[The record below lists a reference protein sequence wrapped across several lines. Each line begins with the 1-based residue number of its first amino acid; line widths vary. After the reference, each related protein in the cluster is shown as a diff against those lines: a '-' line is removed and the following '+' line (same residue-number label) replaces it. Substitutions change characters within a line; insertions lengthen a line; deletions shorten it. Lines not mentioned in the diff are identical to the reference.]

1 MLFRSVSE
9 PLARANPQMTVEA
22 FLKVAEER
30 SGLLLEQ
37 TAGVYSFAHLTFQEY
52 LAAVHIK
59 EQGLGLELPSRVS
72 DVWWYETIRLYGA
85 QTDATAII
93 LACLAAAPP
102 GAGALS
108 LALECQEETQEGEQ
122 PVRAQVQAML
132 EESLENEDPERRRV
146 GAEVLL
152 TRRLR
157 RQMSRLGENRFM
169 TTSLVT
175 CAEYQLFL
183 DELRQD
189 DTRSRPDH
197 WMAGCFPPGQGLE
210 PALGVRF
217 SAAVA
222 FCEWLTARESG
233 PWRYRLPLGGEQ
245 APEQREQHQAQGWS
259 RGVGYWSMGGFK
271 YLGERQARRWL
282 TDEIV
287 ANQMVEDRA
296 LASTHIRA
304 RILDLARTRDSV
316 LDLDLAR
323 ACVLKRSPARD
334 NARARDL
341 VRALTHALNF
351 ARLLGVDHA
360 RAFDRALTG
369 ARALNKAI
377 TRAHDSISTSPLDK
391 ALARAL
397 IKMQTE
403 EEAMQVL
410 RWLIRL
416 AALVMAE
423 VLLEPEIPTA
433 DQRKRRHFPM
443 FGKAKQ
449 AAEVSLRVT
458 VNAYLDLY
466 VDYAILEARIKG
478 ILRPCEGILLVKE
491 RATIQEKQAYLQ
503 QRRSNSR
510 RRGGVEP

>member
-1 MLFRSVSE
+1 VVSE

-323 ACVLKRSPARD
+323 ACVLKRSPA
-334 NARARDL
+334 
-341 VRALTHALNF
+341 
-351 ARLLGVDHA
+351 
-360 RAFDRALTG
+360 
-369 ARALNKAI
+369 LNKAI